1 MACLERDTQLLPRWL
16 IQLLAVALKELRHTA
31 RDRRMMAMLMIAPV
45 IQLGVFGAAV
55 DFDVDR
61 VPTIVV
67 DHDRTETSRRHLEQL
82 FADGTL
88 VWRMVSSSEVEA
100 RAAVDTNEVS
110 VALII
115 PRGFERD
122 LGRNSA
128 AELQVL
134 VDGTDPNRGAIAAAA
149 VTRYARAESLRL
161 ANQAMAQQRSALQ
174 AAVPSVS
181 PSVEMVAP
189 KLGQIAFMPRVLH
202 NPRLRTAI
210 YMVPGI
216 IALLLLMI
224 TVIITAMGL
233 ARERETGTLEQ
244 VMVTPI
250 SPIVLL
256 IGKLTPYVFIGIF
269 DFLLATV
276 VATRVFE
283 VPLRGHY
290 GVALLGTIAYLVST
304 LGVGLLISTVSRT
317 QQQAF
322 IGGFL
327 FMMPALLLSGVITPL
342 WGIPSWLM
350 PLVRVNPAKYYVEI
364 VRGVMLRGS
373 TLQDLRGQL
382 LILVTIGVVVLGFAS
397 LRFKRSLA

>member
-1 MACLERDTQLLPRWL
+1 MLPRWFV
-16 IQLLAVALKELRHTA
+16 QLVAVALKELRHTA
-31 RDRRMMAMLMIAPV
+31 RDRRMMAMLLIAPM
-45 IQLGVFGAAV
+45 IQLGVFGFAV

-61 VPTIVV
+61 VPTVVV
-67 DHDRTETSRRHLEQL
+67 DFDHSDASRHHLDQI
-82 FADGTL
+82 FADRTL
-88 VWRMVSSSEVEA
+88 VWKMVERSESDA
-100 RAAVDTNEVS
+100 RAAVDANEAS

-115 PRGFERD
+115 PRGFGRD
-122 LGRNSA
+122 LARNHVA
-128 AELQVL
+128 QLQVL

-149 VTRYARAESLRL
+149 VSRYALRESTR
-161 ANQAMAQQRSALQ
+161 MAQAALTQRQANLQ
-174 AAVPSVS
+174 AASAGGIS
-181 PSVEMVAP
+181 PNLEVLSPKPGRVAF
-189 KLGQIAFMPRVLH
+189 APRVLN

-250 SPIVLL
+250 TPIVLL
-256 IGKLTPYVFIGIF
+256 VGKLMPYVFIGLF
-269 DFLLATV
+269 DFLLALV
-276 VATRVFE
+276 VATRVFD
-283 VPLRGHY
+283 VPIRGDV
-290 GVALLGTIAYLVST
+290 GVALLGTMLYLVST

-327 FMMPALLLSGVITPL
+327 FMMPALLLSGVMTPL
-342 WGIPSWLM
+342 WGIPDWLM

-364 VRGVMLRGS
+364 VRGVLLRGA
-373 TLQDLRGQL
+373 TLSDLKGQML
-382 LILVTIGVVVLGFAS
+382 LLVVIGSSVLTFAA

>member
-1 MACLERDTQLLPRWL
+1 MLPRWL

-88 VWRMVSSSEVEA
+88 VWRMVTSSEVEA
-100 RAAVDTNEVS
+100 RAAVDANEVS
-110 VALII
+110 VALIV

-122 LGRNSA
+122 LGRNGA

-161 ANQAMAQQRSALQ
+161 ANQVMEQQRATLQ
-174 AAVPSVS
+174 ATMPTVS
-181 PSVEMVAP
+181 PNIEMVVP
-189 KLGQIAFMPRVLH
+189 KLGQVAFMPRVLH

-276 VATRVFE
+276 VATRVFD

-327 FMMPALLLSGVITPL
+327 FMMPALLLSGVMTPL

-350 PLVRVNPAKYYVEI
+350 PLVRINPAKYYVEI

-382 LILVTIGVVVLGFAS
+382 LILVTIGIVVLGFAS